1 MVQKLNL
8 HGTFS
13 EMKALSR
20 SPSVVLHFTNVTGI
34 GAVRLLESLL
44 PAMEACKDVNISVMY
59 LPNKGPLASYQP
71 VNKAIDCQ
79 KYKRFLPN
87 SISRVLE
94 CLFFSRSLNS
104 ATPILVFGDI
114 PLRCKAPQVVFVQN
128 SHLLSSPKKQYSFDY
143 IKFLIA
149 RFLFRLTSK
158 RANAFI
164 VQTSVMKELLSLSYP
179 AIANKI
185 LVIPQ
190 PAPQWLLDAV
200 SIKAQKSFFDSY
212 LRLIYPAAGYR
223 HKNHQLLSK
232 INLNSDLQWPIK
244 KLKITLSADKNPNPN
259 IPWLQCVGLLSGQQM
274 VKAYSEV
281 DALLFLSTD
290 ESYGLPLVEAMFL
303 GLPIICPE
311 LPYARALCGSE
322 AIYFDPNSIDS
333 LNAAM
338 ITMQQR
344 LKDGWIPDWQDQIE
358 KIPQAWSEV
367 ATQMAKVLLE
377 NSFHQ
382 QELQHN

>member
-1 MVQKLNL
+1 
-8 HGTFS
+8 
-13 EMKALSR
+13 MKVLPQPPLVA
-20 SPSVVLHFTNVTGI
+20 LHFTNVTGT

-44 PAMEACKDVNISVMY
+44 PAMEACKDMSIRGMY
-59 LPNKGPLASYQP
+59 LPNKGPLASYEP
-71 VNKAIDCQ
+71 ANLAIDCN
-79 KYKRFLPN
+79 KYKRILPN

-94 CLFFSRSLNS
+94 CLFFSRFLNS
-104 ATPILVFGDI
+104 SCPILVFGDI
-114 PLRCKAPQVVFVQN
+114 PLSCKTPQVVFVQN
-128 SHLLSSPKKQYSFDY
+128 SHLLSSPKKQYSLDY
-143 IKFLIA
+143 FKFLIA

-164 VQTSVMKELLSLSYP
+164 VQTVVMKELLALSYP

-185 LVIPQ
+185 VVIPQ
-190 PAPQWLLDAV
+190 PAPQWLLEAV
-200 SIKAQKSFFDSY
+200 SIKPQKLLFDSS

-232 INLNSDLQWPIK
+232 INLNNNLRWPIK
-244 KLKITLSADKNPNPN
+244 NLKITLSPEKNPNPK
-259 IPWLQCVGLLSGQQM
+259 IPWLHCVGLLSGEQM

-303 GLPIICPE
+303 NLPIICPE

-322 AIYFDPNSIDS
+322 AIYFDPNSIVS

-338 ITMQQR
+338 ITMQER
-344 LKDGWIPDWQDQIE
+344 LKDGWIPNWQDQLE
-358 KIPQAWSEV
+358 SIPKAWSEV
-367 ATQMAKVLLE
+367 ANMMANVMLE
-377 NSFHQ
+377 HCFHQ
-382 QELQHN
+382 QEPLHN